1 MRVQL
6 WPPMRVF
13 DGDTC
18 ILEFHAQQFDMSRPH
33 VKSLSE
39 IEPGWNYG
47 AHYVRRGEPRKMVG
61 PSYSWRSDS
70 TLMER
75 AFGTAQWRRAWNYKP
90 NGDLYLYMSWAFD
103 STRVSSDEWF
113 GDDGTLIA
121 CRVGGK
127 NYWMGAETEEGLSDR
142 AMKAI
147 TWK

>member
-1 MRVQL
+1 
-6 WPPMRVF
+6 
-13 DGDTC
+13 
-18 ILEFHAQQFDMSRPH
+18 
-33 VKSLSE
+33 
-39 IEPGWNYG
+39 
-47 AHYVRRGEPRKMVG
+47 
-61 PSYSWRSDS
+61 
-70 TLMER
+70 MER